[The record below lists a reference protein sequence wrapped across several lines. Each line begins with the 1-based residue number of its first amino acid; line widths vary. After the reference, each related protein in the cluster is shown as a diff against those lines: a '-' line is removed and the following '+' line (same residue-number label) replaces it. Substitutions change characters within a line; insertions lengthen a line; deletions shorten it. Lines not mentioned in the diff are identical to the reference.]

1 MKMWRVL
8 EIFRVQNYTGIC
20 NFLKNARWNADELRE
35 KLLEGFRDETEFS
48 YMKGYE
54 PWEKLVSK

>member
-1 MKMWRVL
+1 M
-8 EIFRVQNYTGIC
+8 QTN
-20 NFLKNARWNADELRE
+20 LRE
-35 KLLEGFRDETEFS
+35 KLLEGFRDEAEFS